1 MSYVQAYAK
10 HECNLI
16 FRVKDLDFSSLAHG
30 FALLKMPRM
39 PELRGKDFS
48 DFVPSSINT
57 DSIPYRDKNREKQ
70 RQKMLQERKEKQ
82 EVDGGRKHFAR
93 NKAWSKQKLRKEKKK
108 KIALKRKHEEGSDI
122 DDGDVDEL
130 LRDTRLLKKLKKGK
144 ITEEEFEKQLT
155 STGGAEDEPD
165 KSD

>member
-1 MSYVQAYAK
+1 MILENFV
-10 HECNLI
+10 
-16 FRVKDLDFSSLAHG
+16 FVDLDFSSLAHG

-108 KIALKRKHEEGSDI
+108 KIALKRKHEEVNLISFCVI
-122 DDGDVDEL
+122 LQAITVL
-130 LRDTRLLKKLKKGK
+130 FCCK
-144 ITEEEFEKQLT
+144 IFEKLQPLEQVIPRFLVEVN
-155 STGGAEDEPD
+155 STPVTACHQQGKNCKCPLL
-165 KSD
+165 